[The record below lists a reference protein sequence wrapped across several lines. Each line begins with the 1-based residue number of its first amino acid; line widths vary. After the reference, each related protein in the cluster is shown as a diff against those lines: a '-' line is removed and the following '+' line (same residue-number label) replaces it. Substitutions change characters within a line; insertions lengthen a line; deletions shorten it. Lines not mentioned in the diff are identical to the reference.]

1 MLEFASSTA
10 LPASPPTEA
19 WRRGPPATLR
29 SARKDDCRRI
39 AELFRIASE
48 GVADYV
54 WTRLAADHPGLSLL
68 EIGRLRYER
77 EDTAFSHQNCIVAE
91 GDGEVIGLMHG
102 FVMEA
107 SDHPVEDVDPVLRPF
122 RELEA
127 PGSFYISSLA
137 VLPGHRDEGI
147 GSSLLAAA
155 RGRAQEIGA
164 GELSLICFA
173 ANTGARRLYER
184 HGMRVI
190 DRRPIV
196 PHPLI
201 HVTGDAL
208 LMTGPA

>member
-1 MLEFASSTA
+1 M
-10 LPASPPTEA
+10 
-19 WRRGPPATLR
+19 LR

-39 AELFRIASE
+39 AELFRIASD

-54 WTRLAADHPGLSLL
+54 WSRLAPDYPGVSLL
-68 EIGRLRYER
+68 EIGTMRYER
-77 EDTAFSHQNCIVAE
+77 ENTAFSYQNCIVAE
-91 GDGEVIGLMHG
+91 GDGEVVGLMHG

-107 SDHPVEDVDPVLRPF
+107 SDQPGEEVDPVLRPF

-137 VLPGHRDEGI
+137 VLAGHRDQRI
-147 GSSLLAAA
+147 GTSLLQAG
-155 RGRAQEIGA
+155 RERAQKLGVD
-164 GELSLICFA
+164 ELSLICFA

-184 HGMRVI
+184 HGLRVI

-208 LMTGPA
+208 LMTGPV